1 MEILWTALGISVIV
15 GFVFYVLAQHW
26 QKLLRQQSG
35 TIARLSERLRDI
47 EDVADPEFLR
57 RINEAAPSPLEQVFT
72 FSFRLSDTFWN
83 RALGIAAED
92 LRFIR
97 AIGSVPASVKIER
110 WRGHSVATITEV
122 LPESKA
128 AGWQTR
134 SLDLYAESTKGGEAI
149 ILWEI
154 PLARARH
161 AAERPSSLELLFHS
175 NSLELRGHLPPSV
188 SGNGH
193 AGKSGEDGAVFFRV
207 PLDAPG
213 LAEFQSYNA
222 PQAGD
227 HDKQNSGLQRM
238 KRHGKPFTG
247 MRMKARV
254 SNGSFV
260 FAICGRRP
268 NGNDGRFWSPPPSL
282 FWEARNRIASEI
294 IQRQRACGFTGN
306 PTHTFRRPR
315 NSRTTERASRVFRH
329 Q

>member
-1 MEILWTALGISVIV
+1 LVVESRCSEEVSSFNSEGEGMEILWTALGISVIV
-15 GFVFYVLAQHW
+15 IFVFYVLAQHW

-57 RINEAAPSPLEQVFT
+57 RINDAAPSPLEQVFT
-72 FSFRLSDTFWN
+72 FSFRLSDIFWN
-83 RALGIAAED
+83 KALGIAAED

-128 AGWQTR
+128 AGWRTR

-149 ILWEI
+149 ILWDI
-154 PLARARH
+154 PLARPRH
-161 AAERPSSLELLFHS
+161 DAERPPSLELLFHS
-175 NSLELRGHLPPSV
+175 NSLELRGHLLASV

-193 AGKSGEDGAVFFRV
+193 AGKSGEDETLFFRV

-227 HDKQNSGLQRM
+227 HDKVNSGGAGALANDASWQASYGHEDESAGFEWQLCVRDLRKKAEW
-238 KRHGKPFTG
+238 KRWKILEPT
-247 MRMKARV
+247 
-254 SNGSFV
+254 
-260 FAICGRRP
+260 AIAVLG
-268 NGNDGRFWSPPPSL
+268 G
-282 FWEARNRIASEI
+282 EK
-294 IQRQRACGFTGN
+294 
-306 PTHTFRRPR
+306 
-315 NSRTTERASRVFRH
+315 
-329 Q
+329 